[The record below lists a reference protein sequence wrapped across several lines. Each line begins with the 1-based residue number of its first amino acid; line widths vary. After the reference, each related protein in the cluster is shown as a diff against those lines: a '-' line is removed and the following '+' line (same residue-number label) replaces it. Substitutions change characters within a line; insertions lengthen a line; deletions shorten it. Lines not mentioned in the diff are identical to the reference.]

1 MIGLDTNIVLRWLV
15 ADGNDAAQ
23 NRVALRAIDQAED
36 TIFLNDIVIAET
48 GWVLAARYQLSR
60 REIAA
65 GFQRLLQHPLVRF
78 TNATAVLSALGS
90 HKDLGVHSEMFSD
103 GLIDLVE
110 AGVVTGRL
118 KRIHPGKI
126 VATFVL
132 GSKRLYDFV
141 DDNPLVAMLDVGYVN
156 DSNVIRRNPKV
167 TAINSA
173 IEVDITGQVCAD
185 SIGTKFYSGVG
196 GQMDYMRGAAQSEG
210 GKPIIALP
218 SITKNGESRIT
229 VTLKVGAGVVTTRA
243 HVHYVVTEF
252 GSANLHGK
260 NLRQRAKSLI
270 EIAHPDHR
278 ERLSK
283 EAFELFGF

>member
-1 MIGLDTNIVLRWLV
+1 
-15 ADGNDAAQ
+15 
-23 NRVALRAIDQAED
+23 
-36 TIFLNDIVIAET
+36 
-48 GWVLAARYQLSR
+48 
-60 REIAA
+60 
-65 GFQRLLQHPLVRF
+65 
-78 TNATAVLSALGS
+78 
-90 HKDLGVHSEMFSD
+90 
-103 GLIDLVE
+103 
-110 AGVVTGRL
+110 
-118 KRIHPGKI
+118 
-126 VATFVL
+126 
-132 GSKRLYDFV
+132 
-141 DDNPLVAMLDVGYVN
+141 
-156 DSNVIRRNPKV
+156 
-167 TAINSA
+167 
-173 IEVDITGQVCAD
+173 
-185 SIGTKFYSGVG
+185 
-196 GQMDYMRGAAQSEG
+196 MDYMRGAAQSEG